1 MTWYQVGFRISSAEI
16 TPISKEID
24 KMKVSEN
31 KPHSVHLRL
40 NDEQWQF
47 LSADAEML
55 GVGVTEYVRM
65 IINTTMYA
73 SKKVAES
80 IKAKSLGDLGNED
93 KTNNKQHFV

>member
-1 MTWYQVGFRISSAEI
+1 
-16 TPISKEID
+16 
-24 KMKVSEN
+24 MKVSEN

-40 NDEQWQF
+40 NDEQWEF

-80 IKAKSLGDLGNED
+80 IKQKALGDLGNE
-93 KTNNKQHFV
+93 NKENYQQHIV